1 MCEGVH
7 ANLTPCKNTSFTA
20 CTGIMFE
27 KELKEILAVGNTN
40 IEFISSNGKAWNE
53 YVTLEKQ
60 YMFKRERS
68 GNTLEIYFLY
78 KRVR

>member
-1 MCEGVH
+1 
-7 ANLTPCKNTSFTA
+7 
-20 CTGIMFE
+20 MFE